1 MPSSYP
7 TPLKFPEEP
16 TPAAHR
22 ELPTTLAVRCA
33 PHTEAS
39 GTYHF
44 EAVPGGS
51 YLYKRGHFGLVRV
64 SKGWSLIRHGK
75 VLGSVSTTSPLPPR
89 DGWENVTLTA
99 DQYKIDLRLVV
110 EGCVLQSTGALP
122 GGAGYQ
128 MRSMSSGKTYI
139 VRHRPAER
147 QVINE
152 LAVNQTYRLF
162 NVAAPRAWREAP
174 NQRVWIVQEH
184 IDGTPLKE
192 LQGKP
197 EFDRVRK
204 AAWPG
209 AALDMLFA
217 NPCAEGADII
227 IDADE
232 IAWRVDK
239 PSVLGFTSQG
249 GRSAGWGDPGRID
262 EHDTFRRTA
271 VFKGLSDESL
281 LQQFTRIQDTPG
293 VFDHFAPDDKQTL
306 KMRLHRFL
314 ELLRR
319 AVGDPERLQRELGV
333 STEDATSA
341 LRNGKLALA
350 RSKLAP
356 VHWGEGVV
364 WQCLCEGGQ
373 WRTYSEENNKVLEVN
388 YLAASKVEGVMMA
401 FQPGNQ
407 PVPYTLD
414 FDRMVQ
420 VNERTRAE
428 RPLARG
434 FPQDSA
440 QRSARQVQQ
449 MHEPAQ
455 SSSDELPRA
464 WPMQPESGHPPAPVC
479 WPQQQ
484 PCHADPHAPQHRG
497 PPPAHGGF
505 ERDQPTPVRDR
516 HAEQP
521 MADRRDPPHDAPPAP
536 CQQWPLH
543 DDRRQ
548 SPQHDDRRQRDVSGC
563 PARQPDPPHYQ
574 PMRPQPMHEP
584 HPDQHRDPGYGC
596 GQPLMHPQSGRDHF
610 GYGHTDDLAH
620 LHDPLGHC
628 RRPPDQSSQSDASA
642 RGQVDWDQ
650 GSGLSC
656 RMSSAG
662 TAQTPSRFGSSGT
675 GVYWECLITE
685 SAKMQRYAP
694 EDAYQLER
702 YWQEGNHQ
710 ELLRGVRFSFNKEHL
725 YNIDLSDHDSLK
737 QINAHTTQIRMI
749 FRRDPTQPS

>member
-1 MPSSYP
+1 MCEHTPPWTPRFPEKP
-7 TPLKFPEEP
+7 TPH
-16 TPAAHR
+16 AHR
-22 ELPTTLAVRCA
+22 HLPVTLAVRSA
-33 PHTEAS
+33 EHPRAS
-39 GTYHF
+39 GEYHF
-44 EAVPGGS
+44 KPTPSGS
-51 YLYKRGHFGLVRV
+51 YLYKRGQYCLLR
-64 SKGWSLIRHGK
+64 SRKGWSFAHDGEVIDRVGP
-75 VLGSVSTTSPLPPR
+75 VSELPPSE
-89 DGWENVTLTA
+89 GWRTRLTV
-99 DQYKIDLRLVV
+99 DRLRRYNDWALVV
-110 EGCVLQSTGALP
+110 EGCVLQPTGDH
-122 GGAGYQ
+122 GVGYQ
-128 MRSMSSGKTYI
+128 MRSMSSGTTYI
-139 VRHRPAER
+139 VKPAD
-147 QVINE
+147 QGKQE
-152 LAVNQTYRLF
+152 LLVNQTYRSF
-162 NVAAPRAWREAP
+162 NLAAPREWWAEQGDR
-174 NQRVWIVQEH
+174 RWIVQEH
-184 IDGTPLKE
+184 IIGRRLSE
-192 LQGKP
+192 LQDKP

-204 AAWPG
+204 AVWPG
-209 AALDMLFA
+209 VALDILFGKPCSPDA
-217 NPCAEGADII
+217 NIVIDHNETAWRIDWGGVR
-227 IDADE
+227 IDAD
-232 IAWRVDK
+232 
-239 PSVLGFTSQG
+239 
-249 GRSAGWGDPGRID
+249 
-262 EHDTFRRTA
+262 DTFQCNPGACCSWPRRTA
-271 VFKGLSDESL
+271 VHEGLSDESL
-281 LQQFTRIQDTPG
+281 LQQFTRILEAPGAG

-364 WQCLCEGGQ
+364 WQCLCERGQ
-373 WRTYSEENNKVLEVN
+373 WKTYSEEHNKVLEVN